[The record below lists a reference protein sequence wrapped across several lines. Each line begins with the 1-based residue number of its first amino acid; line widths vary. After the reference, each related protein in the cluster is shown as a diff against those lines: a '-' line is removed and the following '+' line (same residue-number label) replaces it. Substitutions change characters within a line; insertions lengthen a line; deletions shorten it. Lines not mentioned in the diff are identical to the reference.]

1 MIQTDRTTKQGQNIK
16 KSRGFTLIE
25 LLVVLVILGLLGGL
39 VGPKILNYLGR
50 GKTDTAKL
58 QIEQI
63 SAALDLYLL
72 DVGDYPT
79 QEQGLEALVAAQSG
93 GENWNGPYLKN
104 GKLPQDPWNKPYLY
118 KIPGDGKDF
127 DLFSFGKDSAPGG
140 DGENQDINN

>member
-1 MIQTDRTTKQGQNIK
+1 MIK
-16 KSRGFTLIE
+16 KKQPPTRDKKRGFTLIE

-39 VGPKILNYLGR
+39 VGPKVLNYLGR

-79 QEQGLEALVAAQSG
+79 QEQGLEALVAEQPGTS
-93 GENWNGPYLKN
+93 NWNGPYLRN
-104 GKLPQDPWNKPYLY
+104 AKLPIDPWSNSYQY
-118 KIPGDGKDF
+118 AIPGDGKEF
-127 DLFSFGKDSAPGG
+127 DLFSLGKDNAAGG
-140 DGENQDINN
+140 EGENQDLSN